1 MLTFDTLREKIINLT
16 IKEHNFTLQDILYY
30 TGCVLTI
37 IVLIVLCAPSIL
49 INLLIISLILV
60 LFILYICS
68 NLPTNIRG
76 NATKDIEH
84 IPVNQTKLK
93 EIKKKL
99 QESLKRSHSSN
110 NSSVIETYTNTA
122 TPNPPT
128 TTSTPLTE

>member
-37 IVLIVLCAPSIL
+37 IVLVVLCAPSIL

-76 NATKDIEH
+76 NTKDIEH

-99 QESLKRSHSSN
+99 QESLKRSSSSN
-110 NSSVIETYTNTA
+110 NSSVIENYTNTA

-128 TTSTPLTE
+128 TSTPLTE